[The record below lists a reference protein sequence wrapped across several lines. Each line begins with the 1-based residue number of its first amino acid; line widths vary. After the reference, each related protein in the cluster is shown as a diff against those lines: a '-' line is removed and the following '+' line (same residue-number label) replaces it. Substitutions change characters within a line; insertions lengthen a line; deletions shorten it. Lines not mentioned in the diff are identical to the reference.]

1 MKYPTWRLISNRVC
15 KFDSLVQI
23 VFVLIVVVADIISYT
38 FYNSSMR
45 SQYRIPNYGLTLI
58 ILSIITIFTLSMTKL
73 KPYLVS
79 LLRAKVMQGI
89 RKSVA
94 ERFSSIKRH
103 IGGQS
108 GIHHIVENQDYQEY
122 FSSQTFWTQLK
133 LLTVSQYKAYRPGC
147 VNIWRIFEV
156 STLALLVGLLF
167 YDVGNK
173 QSGGSLGQ
181 KSGFLFFSVTLWTF
195 TRMYP
200 AVGSNS
206 VWHKLAVDFSTAFE
220 KKDVKM

>member
-1 MKYPTWRLISNRVC
+1 
-15 KFDSLVQI
+15 
-23 VFVLIVVVADIISYT
+23 
-38 FYNSSMR
+38 MR
-45 SQYRIPNYGLTLI
+45 SQYRIPNYGLASI
-58 ILSIITIFTLSMTKL
+58 ILSIITIITLFVTKL
-73 KPYLVS
+73 KPYLAS
-79 LLRAKVMQGI
+79 LSKMKVIQSI

-94 ERFSSIKRH
+94 KRMSIKRN

-108 GIHHIVENQDYQEY
+108 GIHHIVEDQDYQEY

-147 VNIWRIFEV
+147 VNVWRIFEV
-156 STLALLVGLLF
+156 STLGVLVGLLF

-173 QSGGSLGQ
+173 QSGESLGQ

-200 AVGSNS
+200 AVGSTS
-206 VWHKLAVDFSTAFE
+206 VWHKLAIDFSSAFD

>member
-1 MKYPTWRLISNRVC
+1 MIISSKY
-15 KFDSLVQI
+15 
-23 VFVLIVVVADIISYT
+23 FVIVVIVADVFYIIE
-38 FYNSSMR
+38 NSSMR
-45 SQYRIPNYGLTLI
+45 SQYRIPNYGLALI
-58 ILSIITIFTLSMTKL
+58 ILSIITIITLSVTKL
-73 KPYLVS
+73 KPYSAS
-79 LLRAKVMQGI
+79 LSKLMQSI

-94 ERFSSIKRH
+94 KRMSIERH

-108 GIHHIVENQDYQEY
+108 GIHHIVEDQDYQEY

-147 VNIWRIFEV
+147 VNVWRIFEV
-156 STLALLVGLLF
+156 STLGVLVGLLF

-173 QSGGSLGQ
+173 QSGESLGQ

-200 AVGSNS
+200 AVGSTS
-206 VWHKLAVDFSTAFE
+206 VWHKLAIDFSTAFD